1 MEFGICILQAL
12 ANKERRGYY
21 LGVNVSLE
29 LLRERIK
36 NLDVIAKLSVPHF
49 AGRIYLVGGAIREL
63 ALGQSPVDY
72 DFALERAEDT
82 ARLEELFRTK
92 GFFLGKKPAQTYR
105 VVGADG
111 VFDLTFIHGDILSD
125 LARRDF
131 TMNAIGYDT
140 ASGDMFDPYGGLG
153 DISRRLIRYPRR
165 ESLKEDPLR
174 MLKAVRH
181 LATLPDFSLDHDLVQ
196 AIHEERDLIRLTAPE
211 RVKYELDLIMLSP
224 DPYKGIAA
232 LRDTRLLFLLF
243 PELSELEQMDR
254 EKGFDLETLGHTI
267 EGFKYLDKAKA
278 FHPFDEQDTRSTAY
292 ALLFHDLGKAYT
304 FSYDETKQRVH
315 FFYHE
320 KHSREMAAAIMERLR
335 FSSHEIRVISTLIEQ
350 HMRVFLISHEGATDK
365 AVRRLVYKMGDLTP
379 PLVLLTLL
387 DMYGSSNGEEN
398 ETTVRVRERCTEA
411 LSAYDDWRRAPLP
424 GLVNGYDLLALGFP
438 EGPRVGKVLD
448 VIREKQV
455 SGEIT
460 DKSAALEYAR
470 QQLET
475 VNTGKD

>member
-1 MEFGICILQAL
+1 MEFVFYKRL
-12 ANKERRGYY
+12 ANKGRRRYY
-21 LGVNVSLE
+21 LGVNVSRG

-36 NLDVIAKLSVPHF
+36 NLDVIIKLSVAHF
-49 AGRIYLVGGAIREL
+49 AGRNYLVGGAIREL

-82 ARLEELFRTK
+82 ARVEELFHTK

-105 VVGADG
+105 IVGADG
-111 VFDLTFIHGDILSD
+111 IFDLTFIQGDILSD

-140 ASGDMFDPYGGLG
+140 ASGEIYDPYGGLG
-153 DISRRLIRYPRR
+153 DISCRLIRSPRR

-181 LATLPDFSLDHDLVQ
+181 LSTLPGFSLDHDLVR
-196 AIHEERDLIRLTAPE
+196 AMNEERDLIRLTAPE
-211 RVKYELDLIMLSP
+211 RIKYELDLIMLSR

-243 PELSELEQMDR
+243 PELNALEQMDR

-267 EGFKYLDKAKA
+267 EGFKYLEKAKA
-278 FHPFDEQDTRSTAY
+278 FHPFGEQDTRSAAY
-292 ALLFHDLGKAYT
+292 ALLLHDLGKACT

-320 KHSREMAAAIMERLR
+320 KHSREMATAIMERLR
-335 FSSHEIRVISTLIEQ
+335 FSSHEIRMISTLIEQ

-365 AVRRLVYKMGDLTP
+365 AVRRLVYKLGDLTP
-379 PLVLLTLL
+379 PLALLTLL

-398 ETTVRVRERCTEA
+398 ETTARVRERCTEV
-411 LSAYDDWRRAPLP
+411 LSAYEDWREAPLP
-424 GLVNGYDLLALGFP
+424 GLVNGYDLLALGFS

-448 VIREKQV
+448 AIREKQV